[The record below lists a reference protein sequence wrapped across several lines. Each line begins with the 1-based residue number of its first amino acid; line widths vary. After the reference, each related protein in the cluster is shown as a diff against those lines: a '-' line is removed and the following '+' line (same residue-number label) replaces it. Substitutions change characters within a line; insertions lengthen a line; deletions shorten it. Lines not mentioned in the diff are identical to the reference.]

1 MLPAWIGPGAART
14 AVPAGSGR
22 PAWAA
27 PPPRRPSEPA
37 EPSEA
42 AISAAVARARIRR
55 GRVTVRAN
63 MGIEPSEVT
72 GHGHVGGHTDG
83 LSTGGCGAGA
93 AVVRPKGLVAGPV
106 R

>member
-1 MLPAWIGPGAART
+1 MLPAWIGPGAARR

-22 PAWAA
+22 SAWAA

-42 AISAAVARARIRR
+42 ASSAAVAAARVRR

-63 MGIEPSEVT
+63 MSIEPSEVT

-83 LSTGGCGAGA
+83 LSTGGRGSDLARLPLDCG
-93 AVVRPKGLVAGPV
+93 P
-106 R
+106 